1 MIVPNEHIY
10 IEHILAFLHYN
21 VKFIRIFYG
30 HNVHKSSYFL
40 DKWNVITK
48 LTKCFFFSFIF
59 QVRSPKIASNRVKP
73 VHFKHRITPAQRVVN
88 YL

>member
-30 HNVHKSSYFL
+30 HNVHKSSFFL

-48 LTKCFFFSFIF
+48 LTKCFFSLLFSRY
-59 QVRSPKIASNRVKP
+59 VP
-73 VHFKHRITPAQRVVN
+73 QR
-88 YL
+88 LHQTA